1 MSILSDTIFWRGS
14 LRMMA
19 GALFF
24 AVVRTQAVILFA
36 TDDPA
41 ANTTAPTGA
50 LANSGWQYEGLFG
63 EFLGTPI
70 AAHYFITA
78 QHIGVQSNV
87 FIYQGAQYDIRQ
99 QFDDPDSDL
108 RIYRVLQIFPNFAPL
123 YDGADEIGKHL
134 TVIGRG
140 TRRGAGIFLNGALQ
154 GWSWG
159 PGDGITRWG
168 ENDVSAIIPVPGLGD
183 LLFASFD
190 QSGRPNEAHLSSGD
204 SAGALFVDDAGIWKL
219 AGINYG
225 VDGPFYTDAAG
236 GGAFLGALFDKRG
249 FYEGDAPPYGVVT
262 GDAPVPSGFYA
273 TRLSSKRAWID
284 SAIGPGMPN
293 ISSRSFV
300 DLGDDVTIAGFIVRG
315 DTAQPKQVV
324 VRGIGPSLKV
334 NDAPFPGRL
343 LDPMLELRDSQSTL
357 LFTNDNW
364 RLSLQK
370 SAIEASGLAPT
381 DDNEAAII
389 AMLSPGSYTAILR
402 GANNS
407 SGIGLIEVYD
417 ADNRSDPEFVNL
429 STRARVGQDDKV
441 LIGGVIVRAANRKIL
456 FRALGPSLAPYLIGS
471 LSDPELELHDT
482 NGALI
487 TSNDNWPDAPNRDEI
502 IASTL
507 APTDPRES
515 VIFVATPPGNYTAIV
530 RGAGGAAGIGLL
542 ELYLLE

>member
-1 MSILSDTIFWRGS
+1 
-14 LRMMA
+14 
-19 GALFF
+19 LFL
-24 AVVRTQAVILFA
+24 AAVRTQAVILFA

-41 ANTTAPTGA
+41 TNTTAPTGA
-50 LANSGWQYEGLFG
+50 LANSGWQYEGIFG
-63 EFLGTPI
+63 GFLGTPI
-70 AAHYFITA
+70 ASHYFITA

-99 QFDDPDSDL
+99 QFDDPASDL
-108 RIYRVLQIFPNFAPL
+108 RIYRVSQIFPNFAPL

-140 TRRGAGIFLNGALQ
+140 TRRGGAIFLNGTLH

-159 PGDGITRWG
+159 AGDGITRWG
-168 ENDVSAIIPVPGLGD
+168 ENDVSAIIPVPSLGD
-183 LLFASFD
+183 MLFASFD
-190 QSGRPNEAHLSSGD
+190 QNGRPNEAHLSTGD
-204 SAGALFVDDAGIWKL
+204 SAGAVFVDDGGVWKL
-219 AGINYG
+219 AGINYA
-225 VDGPFYTDAAG
+225 VDGPFYADAAG

-249 FYEGDAPPYGVVT
+249 FYEGDAPPCTLVT
-262 GDAPVPSGFYA
+262 GDTPVPSGFYA

-284 SAIGPGMPN
+284 SVIGPGMPN
-293 ISSRSFV
+293 ISSRAFV
-300 DLGDDVTIAGFIVRG
+300 DVGDDATIAGFIVHG

-334 NDAPFPGRL
+334 NTAPFPGRL
-343 LDPMLELRDSQSTL
+343 LDPTLELRDNRGAL
-357 LFTNDNW
+357 LFSNDNW

-389 AMLSPGSYTAILR
+389 AALSPGNYTAILR

-417 ADNRSDPEFVNL
+417 ADDRSDPEFVNL
-429 STRARVGQDDKV
+429 STRARVGTGDKV
-441 LIGGVIVRAANRKIL
+441 LIGGVIVRAARRKIL
-456 FRALGPSLAPYLIGS
+456 FRALGPSLAAQGLTGT
-471 LSDPELELHDT
+471 LLDPELELHDS

-502 IASTL
+502 IASNL

-515 VIFVATPPGNYTAIV
+515 VIFIATPPGTYTAIV
-530 RGAGGAAGIGLL
+530 RSASGAAGIGLL
-542 ELYLLE
+542 ELYLFE

>member
-1 MSILSDTIFWRGS
+1 MSIPSDVIFWRRS
-14 LRMMA
+14 LALIA
-19 GALFF
+19 GFLFF
-24 AVVRTQAVILFA
+24 AAVRTQAVILFA

-41 ANTTAPTGA
+41 ANTTAPIGA
-50 LANSGWQYEGLFG
+50 LANSGWQYEGIFG
-63 EFLGTPI
+63 GFLGTPI

-87 FIYQGAQYDIRQ
+87 FTYQGAQYDIRQ
-99 QFDDPDSDL
+99 QFDDPASDL
-108 RIYRVLQIFPNFAPL
+108 RIYRVLQIFPSFAPL
-123 YDGADEIGKHL
+123 YGGNAEIGKHL
-134 TVIGRG
+134 VVIGRG
-140 TRRGAGIFLNGALQ
+140 TRRGPGIFLNGTLQ

-159 PGDGITRWG
+159 AGDGITRWG
-168 ENDVSAIIPVPGLGD
+168 ENDVSSIIPVPSLGD
-183 LLFASFD
+183 MLFASFD
-190 QSGRPNEAHLSSGD
+190 QNGRPNEAHLSSGD
-204 SAGALFVDDAGIWKL
+204 SAGALFIDDAGVWKL
-219 AGINYG
+219 AGINYA

-249 FYEGDAPPYGVVT
+249 FYEGDAPPYAPVT

-273 TRLSSKRAWID
+273 TRLSSNRAWID
-284 SAIGPGMPN
+284 SVIGPGMPN
-293 ISSRSFV
+293 ISSRAFV
-300 DLGDDVTIAGFIVRG
+300 DVGDDATIAGFIVRG
-315 DTAQPKQVV
+315 DKAQPKQVV

-334 NDAPFPGRL
+334 NAAPFPGRL
-343 LDPMLELRDSQSTL
+343 LDPTLELRDSRNVL
-357 LFTNDNW
+357 LFFNDNW

-389 AMLSPGSYTAILR
+389 AALSPGSYTAILR

-407 SGIGLIEVYD
+407 SGIGLLEVYD
-417 ADNRSDPEFVNL
+417 ADNGNDPEFVNL
-429 STRARVGQDDKV
+429 STRARVGRDDKV
-441 LIGGVIVRAANRKIL
+441 LIGGVIVRAARRKIL
-456 FRALGPSLAPYLIGS
+456 FRALGPSLAAQLTGT
-471 LSDPELELHDT
+471 LVDPELELHDT
-482 NGALI
+482 NGTLI

-507 APTDPRES
+507 APTDIRES